1 MKQLEKKRQ
10 EYENLRSQRQRFEA
24 EMAMID
30 LRQQQEANE
39 IQQMAEALKRV
50 NPSAGYQS
58 EPTTP
63 PEYRESG
70 TGFPSMLSRPNRFST
85 SSITSPPGL
94 PNRAGRSGSQLTSPH
109 SDFAH
114 GHASA
119 HMMPSKSVPG
129 SRRNSD
135 EDEPGPISPPVPN
148 VHKHRSVA
156 RYVSRRSLLS
166 FSCLM

>member
-1 MKQLEKKRQ
+1 
-10 EYENLRSQRQRFEA
+10 
-24 EMAMID
+24 MAMID

-39 IQQMAEALKRV
+39 IQQMTEALKRI
-50 NPSAGYQS
+50 NPAAGYQS

-63 PEYRESG
+63 PEYRDSG

-94 PNRAGRSGSQLTSPH
+94 LNRNGRSGSQLTSPH
-109 SDFAH
+109 ADYGH
-114 GHASA
+114 GHAASAA

-135 EDEPGPISPPVPN
+135 EDEPGPISPPAPHVY
-148 VHKHRSVA
+148 HHRSVA
-156 RYVSRRSLLS
+156 R
-166 FSCLM
+166 